1 MYAPSLPVTVPR
13 WRPID
18 YRSHLATPNVSR
30 TVGIKS
36 RLVYLRV
43 RKAGMMCVGFWI
55 LFVCLFLR
63 EKKMHRRLS
72 YPSDPAVQQRFPGA
86 LCVSPQRR
94 VWLMARA
101 RCLRGE
107 AQRLL
112 S

>member
-1 MYAPSLPVTVPR
+1 MYAPSPPVTVPR

-86 LCVSPQRR
+86 LCVSYLCVPAVQSAAHGACS
-94 VWLMARA
+94 LP
-101 RCLRGE
+101 
-107 AQRLL
+107 
-112 S
+112 